1 MTQTQA
7 RMEELRTKQCL
18 EAPPHTL
25 LSTKTQVGTS
35 TFPVPAYTTIFL
47 RFQLLKDHIVVLYDL

>member
-7 RMEELRTKQCL
+7 RMAELHTKQCL
-18 EAPPHTL
+18 EEPPHTL

-35 TFPVPAYTTIFL
+35 AFPVPVYTISMNEGP
-47 RFQLLKDHIVVLYDL
+47 LYDI